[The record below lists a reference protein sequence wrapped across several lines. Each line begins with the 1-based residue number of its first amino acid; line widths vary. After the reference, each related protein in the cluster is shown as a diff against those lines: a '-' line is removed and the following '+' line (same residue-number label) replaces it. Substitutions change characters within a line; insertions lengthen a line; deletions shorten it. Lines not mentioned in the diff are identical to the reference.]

1 MEIVYSFKA
10 EDDLKFWKKSGN
22 VIIQKKI
29 QELLNSIKLTPFEGI
44 GKPELLK
51 YNLSGSWSRRI
62 NQEHRIV
69 YDIYEEDDTVL
80 IQSLKGHY

>member
-1 MEIVYSFKA
+1 MEIVYSLKA

-29 QELLNSIKLTPFEGI
+29 LELINSIKFNPYVGI
-44 GKPELLK
+44 GKPEPLK

-69 YDIYEEDDTVL
+69 YDVYEEDDAVL
-80 IQSLKGHY
+80 IQSAKGHY